1 MPDVP
6 RKSGEQTWA
15 EKLGKK
21 NPTGRWGLRVIV
33 VVANTISIYR
43 DVCVVIINILSFL
56 FLLLLLLLLLF

>member
-1 MPDVP
+1 MPVVP

-21 NPTGRWGLRVIV
+21 NPTGKWGLRVIV

-43 DVCVVIINILSFL
+43 DVCVVVVIILSFL
-56 FLLLLLLLLLF
+56 F